1 MKKTFLKIAA
11 FSIFVVLCYA
21 VFVEVFVPPVKIAAK
36 PDDGKTTTPET
47 PEGFVALGEGLYK
60 GRGACALCHES
71 AGGRAPSLVAITQT
85 AEERIKDIAYKGNAK
100 NAEEYIIES
109 MINPSAYV
117 IPGFGVK
124 GSEDAIIS
132 PMPDVTK
139 GAIGLNQTE
148 LKAVTMY
155 LLERGGLPLPQEA
168 R

>member
-1 MKKTFLKIAA
+1 MKKPFLKIAA
-11 FSIFVVLCYA
+11 FSIFVILCYA
-21 VFVEVFVPPVKIAAK
+21 VFVEVFVPPVKIVAL
-36 PDDGKTTTPET
+36 PDDGKTTVLET
-47 PEGFVALGEGLYK
+47 PEALISLGEGLYK

-71 AGGRAPSLVAITQT
+71 AGGRAPSLAGIAQI

-124 GSEDAIIS
+124 GSSDKIS
-132 PMPDVTK
+132 PMPDITK

-148 LKAVTMY
+148 LKAVTEY
-155 LLERGGLPLPQEA
+155 LLKRGGLPLPREA
-168 R
+168 K